1 MTMRD
6 ERRFS
11 RTGALAATAIALVTL
26 MGGVAQAETQ
36 LTIESWRNDDSDM
49 WNKQILPAFMAKHPD
64 IKVTFKGYP
73 PTEYN
78 SALNTELAGGTAA
91 DLITCRPFDLSL
103 DLYKKGHLA
112 KLDDVPSM
120 KNFSDVAKA
129 AWQTDDGKDTF
140 CMPMASVI
148 HGFIYNKKIFDELG
162 LAVPKTTAEFHAVL
176 EKIKAD
182 GKYTPIALGT
192 ADQWEAATM
201 GFQNIGPDYWKGEA
215 GRKALI
221 AGKEKFT
228 DKAYVDVFKELASWG
243 PYMGDGYQA
252 QKYPDTQ
259 NLFSLGRAAIYP
271 AGSWDI
277 PLFEQSKDL
286 SFDAFPPVQPDGTDK
301 CYISDHVDIGMGVNA
316 KSKNLDAAKTFIDWV
331 GSAEFAGLY
340 ANALPGFFPLTN
352 EPVEIKDK
360 VAQTFVGWRKNC
372 ESTIRNSYQ
381 ILSRGTPNLEDELW
395 KTSANVL
402 NGTQTPEAAA
412 EQLQK
417 GLDGWYKPAK

>member
-1 MTMRD
+1 
-6 ERRFS
+6 
-11 RTGALAATAIALVTL
+11 
-26 MGGVAQAETQ
+26 
-36 LTIESWRNDDSDM
+36 
-49 WNKQILPAFMAKHPD
+49 
-64 IKVTFKGYP
+64 
-73 PTEYN
+73 
-78 SALNTELAGGTAA
+78 
-91 DLITCRPFDLSL
+91 
-103 DLYKKGHLA
+103 
-112 KLDDVPSM
+112 M

-148 HGFIYNKKIFDELG
+148 HGFIYNKKIFEELG
-162 LAVPKTTAEFHAVL
+162 LTPPKTTAEFHAVL
-176 EKIKAD
+176 DKIKTN
-182 GKYTPIALGT
+182 GKYTPLALGT

-228 DKAYVDVFKELASWG
+228 DKPYVDVLKELASWG
-243 PYMGDGYQA
+243 PYMGSGYQA

-277 PLFEQSKDL
+277 PLFEQSKDI
-286 SFDAFPPVQPDGTDK
+286 SFDAFPPPQPEGTDK

-340 ANALPGFFPLTN
+340 ANALPGFFPLTQ
-352 EPVEIKDK
+352 EAVEIKDP

-381 ILSRGTPNLEDELW
+381 ILSRGNPNLENELW
-395 KTSANVL
+395 AVSANVL
-402 NGTQTPEAAA
+402 NGSQTPEAAA

-417 GLDGWYKPAK
+417 GLDGWYKPGQN

>member
-1 MTMRD
+1 MKRD
-6 ERRFS
+6 ERFTRA
-11 RTGALAATAIALVTL
+11 GALAATAIALVTL
-26 MGGVAQAETQ
+26 MGSVAHADTA
-36 LTIESWRNDDSDM
+36 LTIESWRNDDADI

-78 SALNTELAGGTAA
+78 AALNTELAGGTAA
-91 DLITCRPFDLSL
+91 DIITCRPFDASL
-103 DLYKKGHLA
+103 DLYKKGNLL
-112 KLDDVPSM
+112 KLNDVPSL
-120 KNFSDVAKA
+120 KNFNDVAKA

-162 LAVPKTTAEFHAVL
+162 LTPPKTTAEFHAVL
-176 EKIKAD
+176 DKIKKD

-201 GFQNIGPDYWKGEA
+201 GFQNIGPDYWKGEE
-215 GRKALI
+215 GRKGLI

-228 DKAYVDVFKELASWG
+228 DKQYVDVFKELATWA

-252 QKYPDTQ
+252 QKYADTQ

-286 SFDAFPPVQPDGTDK
+286 SFDAFPPVQPDGTSK
-301 CYISDHVDIGMGVNA
+301 CYISDHVDIGMGINA
-316 KSKNLDAAKTFIDWV
+316 KSKNVDAAKTFIDWV

-340 ANALPGFFPLTN
+340 ANALPGFFPLTS

-360 VAQTFVGWRKNC
+360 VAQTFVGWRKSC

-381 ILSRGTPNLEDELW
+381 ILNRGTPNLENELW
-395 KTSANVL
+395 AVSANVL
-402 NGTQTPEAAA
+402 NGTQKPEAAA
-412 EQLQK
+412 KQLQD
-417 GLDGWYKPAK
+417 GLDTWYKPAK